1 MKQIYKY
8 NFKLSDEGGFRIKIH
23 ESHKILTA
31 QEQNG
36 VICIWAEVDTDT
48 PIINKPLYVIGTGTG
63 FISEATRYVA
73 TVQQDKFIW
82 HIYE

>member
-8 NFKLSDEGGFRIKIH
+8 NLEYSDADGAHMNIH
-23 ESHKILTA
+23 GSHKILTA

-36 VICIWAEVDTDT
+36 ILCIWAEVDTDT
-48 PIINKPLYVIGTGTG
+48 PIIKKPMYIIGTGTG

-73 TVQQDKFIW
+73 TVQQDRLVW